1 MARLIEQLTSAI
13 RLVTEY
19 PQGLSMLLG
28 AVPPPGCDEIC
39 EMLESVRRPCGPTLD
54 PAGLPL
60 RVDGGRAFVEADAR
74 LDGAAVFDRVIG
86 RAGGWK
92 KINTVTQG
100 WAGNYPK
107 HWRIV
112 ADHAAWIH
120 SSPGRLDG
128 RVLQKIAVKNRVC
141 ESAVSR
147 TVNLFPQRLATAVL
161 NTIAEGE
168 EFTLGA
174 PAYMK
179 SA

>member
-1 MARLIEQLTSAI
+1 MARLVEQLTSAI

-54 PAGLPL
+54 PAGRPV
-60 RVDGGRAFVEADAR
+60 RVGGGRDLAEADAR
-74 LDGAAVFDRVIG
+74 LDSAGMFDRVIE

-92 KINTVTQG
+92 KINTVTRG

-107 HWRIV
+107 YWRIV
-112 ADHAAWIH
+112 ADHAAWMH

-128 RVLQKIAVKNRVC
+128 RVLKKIADRNMVC
-141 ESAVSR
+141 ESVVSK
-147 TVNLFPQRLATAVL
+147 TVSLFPQRLATAVL
-161 NTIAEGE
+161 NTVLDGE
-168 EFTLGA
+168 RFELVA
-174 PAYMK
+174 PEDMK